1 MIKVGIIDYGQGN
14 IFSISKAIQK
24 LQTEFVISQDIE
36 ELSSCSHIVLPGVGA
51 FPSAMRKLRELKLD
65 TFLQDI
71 AQEKPILG
79 ICLGAQL
86 LFNSSTELG
95 LNQGLGIINGDIVPF
110 NSQNV
115 SKLMNVGW
123 RRTYIDS
130 TRIDLAYYKDQID
143 SEEFYYVHKFHID
156 NCDNSAIQYL
166 SRNEDFEFVSAVEY
180 KNVIA
185 CQFHPE
191 KSREAGL
198 NLIQKFITK

>member
-24 LQTEFVISQDIE
+24 LQTEFVISQDIV
-36 ELSSCSHIVLPGVGA
+36 ELSSCSHLVLPGVGA

-71 AQEKPILG
+71 AKEKPILG

-123 RRTYIDS
+123 RRTYLDS
-130 TRIDLAYYKDQID
+130 TRNDLAYYKDR
-143 SEEFYYVHKFHID
+143 S
-156 NCDNSAIQYL
+156 
-166 SRNEDFEFVSAVEY
+166 VSLV
-180 KNVIA
+180 
-185 CQFHPE
+185 C
-191 KSREAGL
+191 S
-198 NLIQKFITK
+198 